1 MARQG
6 FKQLQAEKSY
16 AQESAPDDLSF
27 KPPMY
32 VNIKS
37 SAARDEEVSLSRGWI
52 SVSNVIS
59 ILFQQEDSICEGKLL
74 DKDPCGLHSNCINRA
89 LLLECNLKTCPAGE
103 IHQNQCFKRK

>member
-6 FKQLQAEKSY
+6 FNKLQAEKSY
-16 AQESAPDDLSF
+16 VQESAPDDLSS

-37 SAARDEEVSLSRGWI
+37 SAARDEE
-52 SVSNVIS
+52 
-59 ILFQQEDSICEGKLL
+59 EDSICKGKLL

>member
-1 MARQG
+1 
-6 FKQLQAEKSY
+6 
-16 AQESAPDDLSF
+16 
-27 KPPMY
+27 MY

-37 SAARDEEVSLSRGWI
+37 SAARDE
-52 SVSNVIS
+52 
-59 ILFQQEDSICEGKLL
+59 EDSICEGKLL